1 PMGAPLM
8 NRIALKCAV
17 AVLALS
23 ALAAPA
29 PAQEA
34 TPAAPAAAAPA
45 PATPE
50 QTAAAVD
57 YLRAAQLTKG
67 FEEMIP
73 AFADQVRL
81 RYVGQRPEVADVI
94 NDATIALMPE
104 FVKRQND
111 LVTSL
116 AKLYTD
122 RFSEDELKQLTEFYR
137 TPIGAK

>member
-1 PMGAPLM
+1 MVSFSVLPARLAWRGRRASASSSRPDPDGAPVM

-17 AVLALS
+17 AVLALA

-29 PAQEA
+29 AAQEA
-34 TPAAPAAAAPA
+34 TPAPAAAAPA

-50 QTAAAVD
+50 QTAAAVE

-81 RYVGQRPEVADVI
+81 RYVGQRPAVADVI
-94 NDATIALMPE
+94 NDATTAQMPE
-104 FVKRQND
+104 FV
-111 LVTSL
+111 
-116 AKLYTD
+116 
-122 RFSEDELKQLTEFYR
+122 
-137 TPIGAK
+137 